1 MVRIMEGP
9 KDEKTY
15 CFKFDSYVYNL
26 TIQRN
31 IYDAGPIY
39 CLNVFL

>member
-15 CFKFDSYVYNL
+15 RSK
-26 TIQRN
+26 
-31 IYDAGPIY
+31 DAREKKLPNDCGKNKDKY
-39 CLNVFL
+39 RDCSKGD